1 MKTERCLLTLLAC
14 AVLASGLGVYAGAV
28 GPEEDTGAEILIQR
42 SSKRFSLDVSAD
54 TLSKAGQSFDLEA
67 GETITIQASYSPSSA
82 SVDFGYLDPDGLFH
96 FVTVTGGSVNYTF
109 EVDERGSYTLAIRN
123 NSSRTVSV
131 SGYVNY

>member
-1 MKTERCLLTLLAC
+1 MKVKRFFVVLLVC
-14 AVLASGLGVYAGAV
+14 AMLTSSLSVCAGAV
-28 GPEEDTGAEILIQR
+28 GTEMDVGALSVER
-42 SSKRFSLDVSAD
+42 ASGRFSMDIPAD
-54 TLSKAGQSFDLEA
+54 TLAKTNRTFSLEA
-67 GETITIQASYSPSSA
+67 GETITINASYSPSSA

-109 EVDERGSYTLAIRN
+109 EVEERGSYTLAIRN